1 MSSRRWPPSNE
12 RCYASPMLQRVCI
25 GFALVLT
32 ASFAL
37 AQAYR
42 WVDENGVVH
51 YSDRPQPGAEEVEL
65 ESAPAVSIPP
75 PRRTT
80 ASRPTGP
87 GEDDQDTDVAVG
99 YDTLE
104 IASPS
109 AEETLWNIG
118 GVLNV
123 SLDLQPALKQGHQ
136 LRVYFDGNPQPVNS
150 TQFQL
155 QEVYRG
161 VHNLQAEVLDENGQ
175 LLIRSQPSRFYVQQ
189 TTIVNRRVNP
199 RGG

>member
-1 MSSRRWPPSNE
+1 MS
-12 RCYASPMLQRVCI
+12 QRICI

-32 ASFAL
+32 ASLAL
-37 AQAYR
+37 GQAYR

-65 ESAPAVSIPP
+65 EPAPAVNIPA
-75 PRRTT
+75 PRRTA
-80 ASRPTGP
+80 ASPQAGP
-87 GEDDQDTDVAVG
+87 GEGDRDTGVAVG

-104 IASPS
+104 IAGPA

-123 SLDLQPALKQGHQ
+123 SLNLQPALKPGHQ
-136 LRVYFDGNPQPVNS
+136 LRVYFDGNPQQVNS
-150 TQFQL
+150 AQFQL

-175 LLIRSQPSRFYVQQ
+175 LLIRSQPIRFYVQQ
-189 TTIVNRRVNP
+189 TTIVNP

>member
-1 MSSRRWPPSNE
+1 MLPRLFTGIALLLA
-12 RCYASPMLQRVCI
+12 ASVVP
-25 GFALVLT
+25 
-32 ASFAL
+32 

-51 YSDRPQPGAEEVEL
+51 YSDRPQAGAEEVEL
-65 ESAPAVSIPP
+65 ERAPAVSIPA
-75 PRRTT
+75 PRRT
-80 ASRPTGP
+80 AAARAEPAA
-87 GEDDQDTDVAVG
+87 EDEPDGDEAAGYSTLAV
-99 YDTLE
+99 L
-104 IASPS
+104 SPA

-123 SLDLQPALKQGHQ
+123 TLDLQPSLQRDHQ
-136 LRVYFDGNPQPVNS
+136 LRVYFDGNPQAVNG

-175 LLIRSQPSRFYVQQ
+175 LMIRSQPSRFYVQQ
-189 TTIVNRRVNP
+189 TTIVNP

>member
-1 MSSRRWPPSNE
+1 
-12 RCYASPMLQRVCI
+12 MLQRICT
-25 GFALVLT
+25 GLALALVLA
-32 ASFAL
+32 ASMAL

-51 YSDRPQPGAEEVEL
+51 YSDRPQAGAEEVEL
-65 ESAPAVSIPP
+65 ESAPALSRPAQQRVPAS
-75 PRRTT
+75 RRT
-80 ASRPTGP
+80 SE
-87 GEDDQDTDVAVG
+87 GEPAPDAAAG
-99 YDTLE
+99 YEALE
-104 IASPS
+104 IAAPAS
-109 AEETLWNIG
+109 EETLWNIG

-123 SLDLQPALKQGHQ
+123 SLTLQPALKQGHQ
-136 LRVYFDGNPQPVNS
+136 LRVYFDGNPQAVNS

-175 LLIRSQPSRFYVQQ
+175 LLIRSPPNRFYVQQ
-189 TTIVNRRVNP
+189 TTIVNP

>member
-1 MSSRRWPPSNE
+1 
-12 RCYASPMLQRVCI
+12 MLPRVCI
-25 GFALVLT
+25 GIALVL
-32 ASFAL
+32 AGSMAL

-42 WVDENGVVH
+42 WVDENGVIH

-65 ESAPAVSIPP
+65 ESPPAVDTP
-75 PRRTT
+75 PRSQ
-80 ASRPTGP
+80 ASRPARTPP
-87 GEDDQDTDVAVG
+87 GARGFEGDADEVTVG
-99 YDTLE
+99 YDTLD
-104 IASPS
+104 IASPA

-123 SLDLQPALKQGHQ
+123 SLDLQPDLKEGHQ
-136 LRVYFDGNPQPVNS
+136 LRVYFDGNPQQVNS

-155 QEVYRG
+155 QEVWRG
-161 VHNLQAEVLDENGQ
+161 VHNLQAEVLDQNGQ

-189 TTIVNRRVNP
+189 TTIVNP

>member
-1 MSSRRWPPSNE
+1 
-12 RCYASPMLQRVCI
+12 MLQRACI
-25 GFALVLT
+25 GFVLVL
-32 ASFAL
+32 AAGMAL

-51 YSDRPQPGAEEVEL
+51 YSDRPQAGAEEVEL
-65 ESAPAVSIPP
+65 ETAPAIDMPV
-75 PRRTT
+75 PRRTIAPRRA
-80 ASRPTGP
+80 ASADGDR
-87 GEDDQDTDVAVG
+87 DSASAVG
-99 YDTLE
+99 YETLE
-104 IASPS
+104 IASPA
-109 AEETLWNIG
+109 AEETLWNLG

-123 SLDLQPALKQGHQ
+123 SLNLQPALQQGHQ
-136 LRVYFDGNPQPVNS
+136 LRVYFDGTAQAVDS

-189 TTIVNRRVNP
+189 TTIINP